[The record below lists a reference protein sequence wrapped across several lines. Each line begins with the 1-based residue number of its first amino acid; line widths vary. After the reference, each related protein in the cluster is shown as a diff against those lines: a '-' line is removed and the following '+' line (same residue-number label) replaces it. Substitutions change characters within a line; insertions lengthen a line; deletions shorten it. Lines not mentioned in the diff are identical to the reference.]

1 MAAGGV
7 CFLKGYYMKLDFSI
21 LIEYIP
27 LFKSGLLITLK
38 FTVLS
43 LVVGFVLGFVLA
55 LIKVSK
61 SKWLVPLRWFAD
73 FYTSVF
79 RGTPQLVQ
87 LFIIYYATPQ
97 LFNYIIPEIQAAV
110 ICFGLNSAA
119 YISETLKGGILGID
133 KGQFEA
139 SKALGISYIRTMA
152 FIILPQALKIT
163 LPALVNESISLL
175 KGSSLVSKRICE
187 KRGLTFYKEKISE
200 IPPIDMSQEMQE
212 KLSKVAKSLKIP
224 HRIMMSGAGHDAMSF
239 AQICDT
245 ALLFIPCDKGVS
257 HNKHEFATIESICD
271 GAIVMFEYLK
281 GESV

>member
-7 CFLKGYYMKLDFSI
+7 CLLKGYYMKLDFSI
-21 LIEYIP
+21 LIDYIP
-27 LFKSGLLITLK
+27 LFKSGLFITLK
-38 FTVLS
+38 FTLLS
-43 LVVGFVLGFVLA
+43 LIVGFVLGFLLA

-61 SKWLVPLRWFAD
+61 SKWLAPLRWFSD

-97 LFNYIIPEIQAAV
+97 LFNYVIPEIQAAV

-152 FIILPQALKIT
+152 FIILPQVLKIT

-175 KGSSLVSKRICE
+175 KGSSLVSTIGVMDLMRASQKTVAATFHAFEPYIFVALIYYVTVMI
-187 KRGLTFYKEKISE
+187 LT
-200 IPPIDMSQEMQE
+200 Q
-212 KLSKVAKSLKIP
+212 LSKLLERKVRKSD
-224 HRIMMSGAGHDAMSF
+224 S
-239 AQICDT
+239 
-245 ALLFIPCDKGVS
+245 
-257 HNKHEFATIESICD
+257 N
-271 GAIVMFEYLK
+271 
-281 GESV
+281 